1 MESFES
7 WVRHIT
13 YQFQTV
19 STHLYR
25 IFLSIS
31 IACFHFFSSSSVWE
45 KNLRKY
51 QAKCAHTHTKRQKR
65 VKKEIRSFRVIFGYL
80 NLTMA
85 FFVCSFHG
93 TGVCEFHIT
102 GIYRAFHCHG
112 YISSYQRSQFCD
124 IRCPWL
130 LEELLNSTSNR
141 YPMQKAPSQTMLISF
156 SMICVQPT
164 SINYMCNISIC
175 VLISDFLSTAFP
187 MPFLSHES
195 KSLRLL
201 RRLKMISLNEIMQS
215 WCGFYFSF
223 LLNYSVSHTKRKHMN
238 DPNESCRH
246 YNFIVFFSVIFYVKC
261 LLQPFL
267 RIHFADQ
274 K

>member
-1 MESFES
+1 MYSFD
-7 WVRHIT
+7 RI
-13 YQFQTV
+13 
-19 STHLYR
+19 
-25 IFLSIS
+25 IFLPRWSHLKVEWDTLLTNSKPFQLICT
-31 IACFHFFSSSSVWE
+31 AFFSPFRLPASIFFFIKCVRKELE
-45 KNLRKY
+45 KISTEV
-51 QAKCAHTHTKRQKR
+51 HTHTHKTTKTSEKRNQIISCYIWLPEFKY
-65 VKKEIRSFRVIFGYL
+65 G
-80 NLTMA
+80 

-130 LEELLNSTSNR
+130 LEKLLNSTSNR
-141 YPMQKAPSQTMLISF
+141 YSMQKAPSQTMLISF
-156 SMICVQPT
+156 SMMCVQPT

-195 KSLRLL
+195 KSLRFL

-223 LLNYSVSHTKRKHMN
+223 LLNYSVSHTKRMHMN

-246 YNFIVFFSVIFYVKC
+246 YNFVVFFLSFST
-261 LLQPFL
+261 
-267 RIHFADQ
+267 
-274 K
+274 